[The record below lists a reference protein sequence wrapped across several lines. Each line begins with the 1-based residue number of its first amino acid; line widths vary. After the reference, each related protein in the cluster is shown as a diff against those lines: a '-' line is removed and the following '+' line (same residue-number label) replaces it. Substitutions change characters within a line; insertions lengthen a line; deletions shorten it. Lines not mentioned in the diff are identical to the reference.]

1 MQSIRFI
8 SDAGHRKLLL
18 VLLLAA
24 VLRYALI
31 ALAYSHGYNPA
42 SMSDPLQYH
51 ILASN
56 LLEKHKY
63 SLEGWVAIH
72 KWENPSFWERNRTP
86 VFPFFIAAVYKIAGG
101 PKPYA
106 APLVLILV
114 SCCTVLLVYA
124 VGKQVFDH
132 RIGLLAGTLFALSPT
147 SVLYAGSMFPDTLH
161 AAIVTAGYWTLLKA
175 LSNRRYGL
183 YALSGA
189 LLGLAGLIRPSTL
202 YLALCISVSIVW
214 LQREWK
220 AALLVAVLAWV
231 VALPWAV
238 RNLLVHGHFEVSGI
252 GSYNMLYYNLA
263 YARSRAT
270 GVHPDQIREL
280 YATQEL
286 SGVSRKV
293 LIEQEARKYWK
304 QLLKN
309 QIIGAVMFWFV
320 PDRGRWT
327 EIIFGRA
334 VVTYARERLWQ
345 SGFSAAARSYLSAP
359 GIGLAFAQF
368 VFNALTAF
376 FGLWWAIASLKT
388 KSPATI
394 LGCLFFLF
402 YSMLT
407 GTVAVGRYRLQVEPI
422 LMVFVAKGLERI
434 FTLRH
439 AGEGENHSTK
449 AAQSVLKHSKPP
461 FAFI

>member
-1 MQSIRFI
+1 MQAIPFFR
-8 SDAGHRKLLL
+8 DAGHRKLLL

-56 LLEKHKY
+56 LLEKHRY
-63 SLEGWVAIH
+63 SLEGWVAVH
-72 KWENPSFWERNRTP
+72 KWENQSFWERNRTP
-86 VFPFFIAAVYKIAGG
+86 GFPLFIAAVYKIAG

-106 APLVLILV
+106 ASLVLTLV

-124 VGKQVFDH
+124 AGKQAFGH
-132 RIGLLAGTLFALSPT
+132 RIGLLAATLFALSPT
-147 SVLYAGSMFPDTLH
+147 SVLYAGMMFPDTLH
-161 AAIVTAGYWTLLKA
+161 AAVVTAGYWALLKA
-175 LSNRRYGL
+175 SNNRRYGL
-183 YALSGA
+183 YALGGA
-189 LLGLAGLIRPSTL
+189 LLGLAGLIRLSTL
-202 YLALCISVSIVW
+202 YLALCTSLLIAW
-214 LQREWK
+214 LRREWK
-220 AALLVAVLAWV
+220 AALLVAVLAWA

-238 RNLLVHGHFEVSGI
+238 RNLLVHGHFEVSSI

-270 GVHPDQIREL
+270 GVHPDQVREL

-286 SGVSRKV
+286 AGVHRKA
-293 LIEQEARKYWK
+293 LIKQEARKYWK

-309 QIIGAVMFWFV
+309 QIIGSVMFWFV

-334 VVTYARERLWQ
+334 VATHAHERLWQ

-368 VFNALTAF
+368 VFNALAAF
-376 FGLWWAIASLKT
+376 LGFWCIMAYFKT
-388 KSPATI
+388 KSPAVM
-394 LGCLFFLF
+394 LGSLFFLF
-402 YSMLT
+402 YSLLT
-407 GTVAVGRYRLQVEPI
+407 GAVAVGRYRLQVEPI
-422 LMVFVAKGLERI
+422 LMVFVAKGLEMI
-434 FTLRH
+434 FTLRR
-439 AGEGENHSTK
+439 AGGCEDQSAKT
-449 AAQSVLKHSKPP
+449 AQPP
-461 FAFI
+461 GLC

>member
-1 MQSIRFI
+1 MQAIPFFR
-8 SDAGHRKLLL
+8 DAGHRKLLL

-31 ALAYSHGYNPA
+31 AIAHSHGYNPA

-56 LLEKHKY
+56 LLEKHRY
-63 SLEGWVAIH
+63 SLEGWVAVH
-72 KWENPSFWERNRTP
+72 KWENQSFWERNRTP
-86 VFPFFIAAVYKIAGG
+86 GFPLFIAAVYKIAG

-106 APLVLILV
+106 ASLVLTLV

-124 VGKQVFDH
+124 AGKQAFGH
-132 RIGLLAGTLFALSPT
+132 RIGLLAATLFALSPT
-147 SVLYAGSMFPDTLH
+147 SVLYAGMMFPDTLH
-161 AAIVTAGYWTLLKA
+161 AAVVTAGYWALLKA
-175 LSNRRYGL
+175 LDNRRYGL
-183 YALSGA
+183 YALGGA
-189 LLGLAGLIRPSTL
+189 LLGLAGLIRLSTL
-202 YLALCISVSIVW
+202 YLALCTSLLIAW
-214 LQREWK
+214 LRREWK
-220 AALLVAVLAWV
+220 AALLVAVLAWA

-238 RNLLVHGHFEVSGI
+238 RNLLVHGHFEVSSI

-270 GVHPDQIREL
+270 GVHPDQVREL

-286 SGVSRKV
+286 AGVHRKA
-293 LIEQEARKYWK
+293 LIKQEARKYWK

-309 QIIGAVMFWFV
+309 QIIGSVMFWFV

-334 VVTYARERLWQ
+334 VATHAHERLWQ

-368 VFNALTAF
+368 VFNALAAF
-376 FGLWWAIASLKT
+376 LGFWCIMAYFKT
-388 KSPATI
+388 KSPAVM
-394 LGCLFFLF
+394 LGSLFFLF
-402 YSMLT
+402 YSLLT
-407 GTVAVGRYRLQVEPI
+407 GAVAVGRYRLQVDPI
-422 LMVFVAKGLERI
+422 LMVFVAKGLEMI
-434 FTLRH
+434 FTLRR
-439 AGEGENHSTK
+439 AGGCEDQSAKT
-449 AAQSVLKHSKPP
+449 AQPP
-461 FAFI
+461 GLC